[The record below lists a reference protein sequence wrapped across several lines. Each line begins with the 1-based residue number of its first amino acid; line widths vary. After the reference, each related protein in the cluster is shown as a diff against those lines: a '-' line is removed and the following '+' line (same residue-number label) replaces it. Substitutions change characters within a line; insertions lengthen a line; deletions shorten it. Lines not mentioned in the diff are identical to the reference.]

1 MKSTKGYFFLKDIKE
16 GIIVSIDNDTKSPNT
31 TSLHFTEEVAPYSK
45 NLYIEVKQVAKNN
58 YTIAYEATLNS
69 TPDQISQD
77 ESKKI
82 PGEILNG
89 TIALIVNDFF

>member
-1 MKSTKGYFFLKDIKE
+1 MKSTKDYFFLNEIK
-16 GIIVSIDNDTKSPNT
+16 GGVIVTIDNDTKSPNT

-45 NLYIEVKQVAKNN
+45 NLYIEVKQVCHNE
-58 YTIAYEATLNS
+58 YTIAYEATS
-69 TPDQISQD
+69 KITQEQISQV